1 MSLKKNKRAQI
12 RGVDFALALL
22 IFVIAF
28 SQVIIVLSNLLI
40 PSMVQLETYS
50 REQELNKLYN
60 NIFLSSGNPTDWGYI
75 GTNSLTDF
83 RLGLLDYKETL
94 DFTKINRL
102 SSGIS
107 DYWYIDY
114 IRVKASYTLTRDFA
128 IGIYSPISIIIEDYG
143 VAFNDITISGKVTNF
158 QTPIE
163 NADVWVF
170 IINGN
175 NEVYTNYTTTKV
187 ISDTI
192 SFKSTFDVNVTS
204 FYSVVAF
211 TQVGEIY
218 QDYTTLNL
226 ESSDGINYGEAD
238 FELNPFV
245 KENTVAS
252 FSSIDVSLLRSTLSD
267 EAHVFALFPS
277 KNIDV
282 SYYEFDMLK
291 TGNDEGNVYLR
302 ETIPIPSKGLA
313 LILVHERESTTHRR
327 GFMGVPMFLSSEY
340 GNIYGSSTD
349 LDNQGYISET
359 QVLFLR
365 SLLIKC
371 QIWYW

>member
-1 MSLKKNKRAQI
+1 MSLKKNKKAQI

-50 REQELNKLYN
+50 QEQELNKLYT
-60 NIFLSSGNPTDWGYI
+60 NIFLSTGNPSNWGYI
-75 GTNSLTDF
+75 GTSSLTDF
-83 RLGLLDYKETL
+83 RLGLLDNKETL
-94 DFTKINRL
+94 DYTKINRL
-102 SSGIS
+102 SNGIS
-107 DYWYIDY
+107 DYWYINY
-114 IRVKASYTLTRDFA
+114 ISVKASYGLTRDFA
-128 IGIYSPISIIIEDYG
+128 IGVYSPISIDIDYS
-143 VAFNDITISGKVTNF
+143 VAFDDITITGQVTEH

-170 IINGN
+170 VINGN

-192 SFKSTFDVNVTS
+192 SFKSTFVVNVTN

-211 TQVGEIY
+211 AQVGEIY

-226 ESSDGINYGEAD
+226 ESSDGINYGEANFD
-238 FELNPFV
+238 LNPFV
-245 KENTVAS
+245 RENTVS
-252 FSSIDVSLLRSTLSD
+252 LYSSIDVSLPRSTLSD
-267 EAHVFALFPS
+267 EAAVFALFPF

-282 SYYEFDMLK
+282 SYYKYDMLK

-302 ETIPIPSKGLA
+302 EAIPIPSKGLA
-313 LILVHERESTTHRR
+313 LILLHEREDTTYRR
-327 GFMGVPMFLSSEY
+327 GFMGVPMFLSSKN
-340 GNIYGSSTD
+340 GGIYGTSADLST
-349 LDNQGYISET
+349 QGYISET
-359 QVLFLR
+359 RVLFVR
-365 SLLIKC
+365 SVLIKC

>member
-50 REQELNKLYN
+50 QEQELNKLYN
-60 NIFLSSGNPTDWGYI
+60 NIFLSTGNPSNWGYI
-75 GTNSLTDF
+75 GTSSLTDF

-107 DYWYIDY
+107 DYWYINY
-114 IRVKASYTLTRDFA
+114 IGVKASYGLTRDFA
-128 IGIYSPISIIIEDYG
+128 IGVYSPISIVIDDWG
-143 VAFNDITISGKVTNF
+143 VAFDDITISGKVTDH
-158 QTPIE
+158 QTPFE

-170 IINGN
+170 VVNGN

-192 SFKSTFDVNVTS
+192 SFKSTFEVNVTN
-204 FYSVVAF
+204 FYSIAAF
-211 TQVGEIY
+211 AQVGEIY

-245 KENTVAS
+245 RENTVTLH
-252 FSSIDVSLLRSTLSD
+252 SSIDVSLFRTTLSD
-267 EAHVFALFPS
+267 EAAVFALFPS

-282 SYYEFDMLK
+282 SYYKFDMLK

-302 ETIPIPSKGLA
+302 EAIPIPSKGLA
-313 LILVHERESTTHRR
+313 LILVHERETTTHRR
-327 GFMGVPMFLSSEY
+327 GFMGIPMFLSSKN
-340 GNIYGSSTD
+340 GGIYGTSAD

-365 SLLIKC
+365 NVLIKC

>member
-1 MSLKKNKRAQI
+1 MPLKKNKRAQI

-50 REQELNKLYN
+50 QEQELNKLYS
-60 NIFLSSGNPTDWGYI
+60 NIFLSTGNPSDWGQI
-75 GTNSLTDF
+75 GTSSLVDF

-107 DYWYIDY
+107 DYWYINY
-114 IRVKASYTLTRDFA
+114 IRVKASYALTRDFA
-128 IGIYSPISIIIEDYG
+128 IGIYSPISIIIDDWG
-143 VAFNDITISGKVTNF
+143 VAFDDITIYGEVTNH

-163 NADVWVF
+163 GAEVWVF
-170 IINGN
+170 VINGN

-187 ISDTI
+187 ISDSI
-192 SFKSTFDVNVTS
+192 SFKSTFEVNVTN

-211 TQVGEIY
+211 AQVGEIY

-238 FELNPFV
+238 FELTPYV
-245 KENTVAS
+245 RENTVS
-252 FSSIDVSLLRSTLSD
+252 LHSSIDVSIPRTILSD
-267 EAHVFALFPS
+267 EAAVFALFPT
-277 KNIDV
+277 KNFDV
-282 SYYEFDMLK
+282 SYYKLDMLK
-291 TGNDEGNVYLR
+291 VGNDEGNVYLS
-302 ETIPIPSKGLA
+302 ENIPIPSEGLA
-313 LILVHERESTTHRR
+313 LILVHEREASTHRL
-327 GFMGVPMFLSSEY
+327 GFMGVPMFLSSKN
-340 GNIYGSSTD
+340 GGIYGPSSN
-349 LDNQGYISET
+349 LDTQGYISET
-359 QVLFLR
+359 HVLFLR
-365 SLLIKC
+365 SVLVKC

>member
-50 REQELNKLYN
+50 REQELNKLYT
-60 NIFLSSGNPTDWGYI
+60 NIFLSTGNPSNWDQI

-107 DYWYIDY
+107 EYWYINY
-114 IRVKASYTLTRDFA
+114 IRVKASYALTRDFA
-128 IGIYSPISIIIEDYG
+128 IGIYSPIKIIIDDFG
-143 VAFNDITISGKVTNF
+143 VAFNDITIYGKVTKH
-158 QTPIE
+158 QTLIE
-163 NADVWVF
+163 NANVWVYV
-170 IINGN
+170 INGN
-175 NEVYTNYTTTKV
+175 NEVYSNYTTTKL
-187 ISDTI
+187 ISDSI
-192 SFKSTFDVNVTS
+192 SFVSTFDVNVTN

-211 TQVGEIY
+211 AQVGEIY

-245 KENTVAS
+245 KENTVSS
-252 FSSIDVSLLRSTLSD
+252 FSSVDVSLPRSTLSD

-282 SYYEFDMLK
+282 SYYKFEMLK
-291 TGNDEGNVYLR
+291 VSNEEGNVYLR
-302 ETIPIPSKGLA
+302 EAIPIPSEGLA
-313 LILVHERESTTHRR
+313 LIMIHERESSTHRR
-327 GFMGVPMFLSSEY
+327 GFMGVPMFLSTQN
-340 GNIYGSSTD
+340 GGIYSSSAE

-365 SLLIKC
+365 NLLLKC